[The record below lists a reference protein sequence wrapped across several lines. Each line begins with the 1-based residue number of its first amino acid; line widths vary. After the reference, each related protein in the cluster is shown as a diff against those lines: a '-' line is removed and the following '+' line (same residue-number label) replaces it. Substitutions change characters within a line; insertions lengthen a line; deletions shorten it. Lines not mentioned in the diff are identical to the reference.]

1 MLLTAVVFTLS
12 SEKLT
17 FGGGGELKVPFLYKC
32 PNNQISLTTLFINT
46 GKHLL
51 FHMML

>member
-1 MLLTAVVFTLS
+1 MLLTVVVYTLS

-17 FGGGGELKVPFLYKC
+17 FGGGGDLKVPFLYKC
-32 PNNQISLTTLFINT
+32 PNNQSLITLFINT